1 MSRMTRPRPTRAPE
15 PVRRRATTCRERVL
29 WLEDGPFREL
39 DAMAYDP
46 VCGMTAPTT
55 PE

>member
-1 MSRMTRPRPTRAPE
+1 MSRMTRPRPTPAAQ
-15 PVRRRATTCRERVL
+15 PVRRRSDIADRVL
-29 WLEDGPFREL
+29 WLEDGTFREL

-55 PE
+55 PG